1 MTETRPN
8 VSTLDPEQL
17 RTLFLFEALNDE
29 QLNFLSERGE
39 VRTFDA
45 GVMVFREGEPADCL
59 YLLLDGG
66 LQMLRRVGAEDIVIN
81 ETSMRGVYSGAIR
94 AFMDDPSD
102 TYPNSIR
109 TTMASSFY
117 RLPASDFSS
126 LMHTWFPMAVH
137 LLDGI
142 YIGVRNTEAQVRQ
155 REHLAHLG
163 VLSAN
168 LAHELNN
175 PAAATVRATA
185 QLRQRFATIR
195 HKLSFLAAGDFDTA
209 VMGKLIALQDGA
221 VEKSARV
228 RTELT
233 PVQESDLEDELGEH
247 LDELGVHA
255 AYELA
260 ATLAAAGMDVDWI
273 DQVNDVVGPEGI
285 SSALRWLADTLDAEA
300 LMDELEDASNRISTM
315 VAAVKQYSHMDE
327 ASYSELDLHPG
338 LDATVV
344 MLGFKLAGVEVVREY
359 DHDLPKVPVYGAEL
373 NQVWTNLIDNAAD
386 AMKGEGTL
394 TLRTRRDGEWAVVE
408 VSDNG
413 PGIPA
418 DVRDRI
424 FDPFFTTKPPGE
436 GSGLG
441 LDSARRIVVKRHHGR
456 MEVESS
462 DAGTTFSVY
471 LPLAR

>member
-1 MTETRPN
+1 MTESRT
-8 VSTLDPEQL
+8 TLSPEQL
-17 RTLFLFEALNDE
+17 KTLFLFDALSDE
-29 QLNFLSERGE
+29 QLAFLSERGE
-39 VRTFDA
+39 LRTFDA
-45 GVMVFREGEPADCL
+45 GVTVYREGEPADCL
-59 YLLLDGG
+59 YVLLEGG
-66 LQMLRRVGAEDIVIN
+66 LRMLRLVGTEDITIN
-81 ETSMRGVYSGAIR
+81 ETSMRGVYSGSIR
-94 AFMDDPSD
+94 AFMDDPND
-102 TYPNSIR
+102 TYGNSIV
-109 TTMASSFY
+109 TTVASSFF
-117 RLPASDFSS
+117 RLPASDFSY

-142 YIGVRNTEAQVRQ
+142 YIGVRSTEAQVRQ
-155 REHLAHLG
+155 REHLASLG

-185 QLRQRFATIR
+185 QLRERFATIR
-195 HKLSFLAAGDFDTA
+195 HKLAFLAAGDFDTA
-209 VMGKLIALQDGA
+209 VMSKLISLQDSA
-221 VEKSARV
+221 VARSATL
-228 RTELT
+228 RTQLT

-247 LDELGVHA
+247 LDGLGVHA

-260 ATLAAAGMDVDWI
+260 STLAAAGMDVDWI

-327 ASYSELDLHPG
+327 ASYAELELQPG

-344 MLGFKLAGVEVVREY
+344 MLGFKLAGVEVVRDY
-359 DHDLPKVPVYGAEL
+359 DTSLPKVPVYGAEL

-386 AMKGEGTL
+386 AMKGNGTL
-394 TLRTRRDGEWAVVE
+394 TLRTRREDDFAVVE

-413 PGIPA
+413 PGIPPEA
-418 DVRDRI
+418 RDRI
-424 FDPFFTTKPPGE
+424 FEPFFTTKPPGE

-441 LDSARRIVVKRHHGR
+441 LESARRIIVKRHHGKLE
-456 MEVESS
+456 MQTS
-462 DAGTTFSVY
+462 DAGTTFLVY